1 VEFRGATCKT
11 YRGISD
17 PLTVETL
24 VLKDAVIFARNKGVS
39 KVVFEVDC
47 EILVRQWHDRV
58 NDRSMIKQV
67 LDEISELSMFYF
79 F

>member
-1 VEFRGATCKT
+1 M
-11 YRGISD
+11 
-17 PLTVETL
+17 VETL

-58 NDRSMIKQV
+58 NDRSMIEQV

>member
-24 VLKDAVIFARNKGVS
+24 VLKDVVIFARNKGFS
-39 KVVFEVDC
+39 KVVFDVDC
-47 EILVRQWHDRV
+47 
-58 NDRSMIKQV
+58 
-67 LDEISELSMFYF
+67 
-79 F
+79 

>member
-1 VEFRGATCKT
+1 
-11 YRGISD
+11 
-17 PLTVETL
+17 VETL

-58 NDRSMIKQV
+58 NDRSMIEQV